1 MVGPTYKV
9 DVIKG
14 SELAN
19 NPQYAL
25 KATLDYQNNLS
36 RPLIDT
42 GGDFFG
48 WEKFPKSVIASL
60 ASFPDDWPETEYLAF
75 PTI

>member
-9 DVIKG
+9 DVIIG

-25 KATLDYQNNLS
+25 QATLDYQNTLS

-48 WEKFPKSVIASL
+48 KDLPFNLI
-60 ASFPDDWPETEYLAF
+60 
-75 PTI
+75 

>member
-1 MVGPTYKV
+1 MMGPIYKV
-9 DVIKG
+9 DVITG

-25 KATLDYQNNLS
+25 QATLDYQNKIS
-36 RPLIDT
+36 GPLTNT

-48 WEKFPKSVIASL
+48 KDLQSKLI
-60 ASFPDDWPETEYLAF
+60 
-75 PTI
+75 

>member
-1 MVGPTYKV
+1 MVGPSYKV
-9 DVIKG
+9 DVITG

-48 WEKFPKSVIASL
+48 KDLPFKLI
-60 ASFPDDWPETEYLAF
+60 
-75 PTI
+75 